1 MIVLNRK
8 KSPAFKTVEKIEMIH
23 ASEQRLRNNIP
34 VYSINAGTQEL
45 IKIEFLFPA
54 GMYQQHLPLQAATV
68 SAMLE
73 EGTSKLNAAQIA
85 DRVDYYG
92 AFLETGVS
100 QDSASVVLYT
110 LNKHLKATLPV
121 VEQIIKD
128 SVFPQHELDT
138 HIRNKKQTFLVNN
151 QKVANIARKRFT
163 ELLFG
168 EKHPYG
174 INVKET
180 DFDVIN
186 RSHLNDFYSTFY
198 RSKNCK
204 IIMAGKVDE
213 DVLSL
218 LDNHFGG
225 NDWKEASAPAPSLP
239 YPLIPSPIGEGAGGE
254 VEGERSHLIFKEDA
268 LQSAIRIG
276 KVLFNKTH
284 PDFQSIQV
292 LNTLFGGYFGSRLM
306 SNIREDKGYT
316 YGIGSGIASLQNS
329 GYFFISTEV
338 GVDVCKNTLKEIY
351 FEMNRLREDLV
362 PEDELQL
369 VKNYLLGMFLRSV
382 DGPFAMAER
391 FKGIMEYN
399 LEYDY
404 FDKYI
409 ATIKSISA
417 SQLRNLAN
425 TYFDKES
432 MIELVVGKK

>member
-1 MIVLNRK
+1 MQTIDRK
-8 KSPAFKTVEKIEMIH
+8 KSPAFNTVEKIEIIK

-45 IKIEFLFPA
+45 IKIEFLFSA
-54 GMYQQHLPLQAATV
+54 GMYQQEIPLQAATV
-68 SAMLE
+68 NTMLE

-110 LNKHLKATLPV
+110 LNKHLKSTLPV

-151 QKVANIARKRFT
+151 QKVANVARKRFT

-186 RSHLNDFYSTFY
+186 RSHLNDFYSRFY
-198 RSKNCK
+198 RSNNCK
-204 IIMAGKVDE
+204 IIMAGKVDD

-225 NDWKEASAPAPSLP
+225 NDWNSISDLGTKSLP
-239 YPLIPSPIGEGAGGE
+239 IITSAEREQLI
-254 VEGERSHLIFKEDA
+254 VKEDA
-268 LQSAIRIG
+268 MQSAIRIG

-284 PDFQSIQV
+284 PDFQSLQI

-338 GVDVCKNTLKEIY
+338 GVDVCKDAIKEIY
-351 FEMNRLREDLV
+351 FEMNRLREELV
-362 PEDELQL
+362 PEDELEL
-369 VKNYLLGMFLRSV
+369 VKNYLSGMFLRSV
-382 DGPFAMAER
+382 DGPFALAER
-391 FKGIMEYN
+391 FKGIMEYD
-399 LEYDY
+399 LGYDY
-404 FDKYI
+404 FDRYI
-409 ATIKSISA
+409 
-417 SQLRNLAN
+417 AN
-425 TYFDKES
+425 TYFDKNS

>member
-1 MIVLNRK
+1 MQTIDRK
-8 KSPAFKTVEKIEMIH
+8 KSPAFNTVEKIEIIK

-45 IKIEFLFPA
+45 IKIEFLFSA
-54 GMYQQHLPLQAATV
+54 GMYQQEIPLQAATV
-68 SAMLE
+68 NTMLE

-110 LNKHLKATLPV
+110 LNKHLKSTLPV

-151 QKVANIARKRFT
+151 QKVANVARKRFT

-186 RSHLNDFYSTFY
+186 RSHLNDFYSRFY
-198 RSKNCK
+198 RSNNCK
-204 IIMAGKVDE
+204 IIMAGKVDD

-225 NDWKEASAPAPSLP
+225 NDWNSISDLGTKSLP
-239 YPLIPSPIGEGAGGE
+239 IITSAEREQLI
-254 VEGERSHLIFKEDA
+254 VKEDA
-268 LQSAIRIG
+268 MQSAIRIG

-284 PDFQSIQV
+284 PDFQSLQI

-338 GVDVCKNTLKEIY
+338 GVDVCKDAIKEIY
-351 FEMNRLREDLV
+351 FEMNRLREELV
-362 PEDELQL
+362 PEDELEL
-369 VKNYLLGMFLRSV
+369 VKNYLSGMFLRSV
-382 DGPFAMAER
+382 DGPFALAER
-391 FKGIMEYN
+391 FKGIMEYD
-399 LEYDY
+399 LGYDY
-404 FDKYI
+404 FDRYI
-409 ATIKSISA
+409 ATIKAISA
-417 SQLRNLAN
+417 SQLRDLAN
-425 TYFDKES
+425 TYFDKNS

>member
-1 MIVLNRK
+1 MQTIDRK
-8 KSPAFKTVEKIEMIH
+8 QSPAFNTVEKIEIIK
-23 ASEQRLRNNIP
+23 ASEQRLRNDIP
-34 VYSINAGTQEL
+34 VYSINAGTQDL
-45 IKIEFLFPA
+45 IKIEFLFSA
-54 GMYQQHLPLQAATV
+54 GMYQQEIPLQAATV
-68 SAMLE
+68 NTMLE
-73 EGTSKLNAAQIA
+73 EGTSQLNAAQIA
-85 DRVDYYG
+85 DKVDYYG

-110 LNKHLKATLPV
+110 LNKHLKSTLLV

-151 QKVANIARKRFT
+151 QKVANVARKRFT

-186 RSHLNDFYSTFY
+186 RSYLNDFYSKFY
-198 RSKNCK
+198 RSNNCK
-204 IIMAGKVDE
+204 IIMAGKVENDM
-213 DVLSL
+213 LRL

-225 NDWKEASAPAPSLP
+225 NDWNSITDLSEKSLP
-239 YPLIPSPIGEGAGGE
+239 IITSADPEQLI
-254 VEGERSHLIFKEDA
+254 VKEDA
-268 LQSAIRIG
+268 MQSAIRIG
-276 KVLFNKTH
+276 KVMFNKTH
-284 PDFQSIQV
+284 PDFQSLQV

-338 GVDVCKNTLKEIY
+338 GVDVCKDALKEIY
-351 FEMNRLREDLV
+351 FEMNRLREELV
-362 PEDELQL
+362 PENELEL
-369 VKNYLLGMFLRSV
+369 VKNYLSGMFLRSV
-382 DGPFAMAER
+382 DGPFALADR
-391 FKGIMEYN
+391 FKGIMEYD
-399 LEYDY
+399 LDYDY

-409 ATIKSISA
+409 ATIKTISA

-425 TYFDKES
+425 TYFDKNS

>member
-1 MIVLNRK
+1 MQILDRK
-8 KSPAFKTVEKIEMIH
+8 KPPAFKTVEKIEMIQ

-34 VYSINAGTQEL
+34 VYSVNARTQEL
-45 IKIEFLFPA
+45 IKIEFLFSA
-54 GMYQQHLPLQAATV
+54 GMYQQKIPLQASTAN
-68 SAMLE
+68 AMME
-73 EGTSKLNAAQIA
+73 EGTSKLSAAQIA
-85 DRVDYYG
+85 DMVDFYG

-100 QDSASVVLYT
+100 QDTASLVLYT
-110 LNKHLKATLPV
+110 LNKHLKSTLPV

-128 SVFPQHELDT
+128 SIFPQQELDT
-138 HIRNKKQTFLVNN
+138 LIRNKRQNFLVNN
-151 QKVANIARKRFT
+151 QKVANVARKRFT

-180 DFDVIN
+180 DFEVIN
-186 RSHLNDFYSTFY
+186 RSYLVDFYSTFY
-198 RSKNCK
+198 RSNNCK
-204 IIMAGKVDE
+204 IIMAGKVD
-213 DVLSL
+213 DGVFSL

-225 NDWKEASAPAPSLP
+225 NDWNAINDLSTKST
-239 YPLIPSPIGEGAGGE
+239 PIITSSEHE
-254 VEGERSHLIFKEDA
+254 HLIYKEDA
-268 LQSAIRIG
+268 VQSAIRIG
-276 KVLFNKTH
+276 KVLFNKTN
-284 PDFQSIQV
+284 PDFQSLQV

-338 GVDVCKNTLKEIY
+338 GVDVCENAIKEIY
-351 FEMNRLREDLV
+351 FEMIRLREDLV
-362 PEDELQL
+362 PDDELQL

-399 LEYDY
+399 LGYDY

-409 ATIKSISA
+409 ATIKEISA
-417 SQLRNLAN
+417 SQLRDLAN
-425 TYFDKES
+425 LYLDKNS

>member
-1 MIVLNRK
+1 MQTIDRK
-8 KSPAFKTVEKIEMIH
+8 RSPAFNTVEKIEIIK

-45 IKIEFLFPA
+45 IKIEFLFSA
-54 GMYQQHLPLQAATV
+54 GMYQQEIPLQAATV
-68 SAMLE
+68 NTMLE
-73 EGTSKLNAAQIA
+73 EGTSQLNAAQIA

-110 LNKHLKATLPV
+110 LNKHLRSTLPV

-151 QKVANIARKRFT
+151 QKVANVARKRFT

-186 RSHLNDFYSTFY
+186 RSHLNDFYSRFY
-198 RSKNCK
+198 RSNNCK
-204 IIMAGKVDE
+204 IIMAGKVDD

-225 NDWKEASAPAPSLP
+225 NDWNSISDLSTKSLP
-239 YPLIPSPIGEGAGGE
+239 IITTAEREQLI
-254 VEGERSHLIFKEDA
+254 LKEDA
-268 LQSAIRIG
+268 MQSAIRIG
-276 KVLFNKTH
+276 KVMFNKTH
-284 PDFQSIQV
+284 PDFQSLQV

-338 GVDVCKNTLKEIY
+338 GVDVCKDAIKEIY
-351 FEMNRLREDLV
+351 FEMNRLREELV
-362 PEDELQL
+362 PEDELEL
-369 VKNYLLGMFLRSV
+369 VKNYLSGMFLRSV
-382 DGPFAMAER
+382 DGPFALAER
-391 FKGIMEYN
+391 FKGIMEYG
-399 LEYDY
+399 LGYDY
-404 FDKYI
+404 FDRYI
-409 ATIKSISA
+409 ATIKAISA
-417 SQLRNLAN
+417 SQLRDLAN
-425 TYFDKES
+425 TYFDKNS